1 MLTPEQGQALVT
13 LARESI
19 AEALGGPPVPASQG
33 AWLHDPGATFVTL
46 HRRGRL
52 HGCIGSIEPRRTLLD
67 DVKHNAVAAALL
79 DPRAT
84 TLERADVGELEIE
97 VSLLAPLEPIHFTS
111 EADALDQIR
120 AGEDGIVIAYGRDRA
135 TFLPQVWDSLSDK
148 VEFMRQLKRKAGLPG
163 NFWDPRIVV
172 HRFSVERWGSAVAA

>member
-1 MLTPEQGQALVT
+1 MLTPEQGQELVA

-19 AEALGGPPVPASQG
+19 AEALGGPPVSAPEG
-33 AWLHDPGATFVTL
+33 AWLRAPAATFVTL

-52 HGCIGSIEPRRTLLD
+52 HGCIGSIEPQRSLLE

-97 VSLLAPLEPIHFTS
+97 VSLLSPLEPIHFSS

-120 AGEDGIVIAYGRDRA
+120 AGDDGIVIAYGRERA
-135 TFLPQVWDSLSDK
+135 TFLPQVWASLPDK

-163 NFWDPRIVV
+163 NFWDPRIVI
-172 HRFSVERWGSAVAA
+172 HRFSLDKWGSAVAA